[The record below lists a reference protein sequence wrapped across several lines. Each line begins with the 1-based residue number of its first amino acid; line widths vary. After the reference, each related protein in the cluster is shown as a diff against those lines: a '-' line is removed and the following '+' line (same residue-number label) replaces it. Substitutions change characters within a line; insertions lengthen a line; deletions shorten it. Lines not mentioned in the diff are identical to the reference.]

1 MLEQKG
7 VCVCE
12 CEGVCVRVCA
22 WMLKSKKGRGWY
34 SNIRQLP
41 HKLPALQI
49 CWRSSLVLLLWSHHR
64 SCSSLRLSAA
74 AFGVTTRN
82 RKQKKT
88 FFFLSPCS
96 LISLFPMG
104 NTRRKSS
111 WQGSLEDVV
120 YRLLAPFNTEKRWD
134 QTEKPAQWVLFLSL
148 LSLVWKLR
156 HGEGNSFS

>member
-1 MLEQKG
+1 
-7 VCVCE
+7 
-12 CEGVCVRVCA
+12 
-22 WMLKSKKGRGWY
+22 MLKSKKGRGWY

-64 SCSSLRLSAA
+64 SCSSLRVSAA

-96 LISLFPMG
+96 LVSLFPMG
-104 NTRRKSS
+104 NTQRESS

-120 YRLLAPFNTEKRWD
+120 YRLLAPFKYREEVRPNRKTSPVGTIFILTVFGVETEAWR
-134 QTEKPAQWVLFLSL
+134 
-148 LSLVWKLR
+148 
-156 HGEGNSFS
+156 G